1 MVKGHPGLRSGS
13 AKPKPNPYDPFSEP
27 ETAKDKG
34 ETVLEAGSM
43 AEAVAKGLRVNR
55 ENAKKEREADASYMS
70 FDAQGLPDKYMLAIR
85 PTVTL
90 RFQGMSYRRV

>member
-1 MVKGHPGLRSGS
+1 VVTGRPGLQSGS
-13 AKPKPNPYDPFSEP
+13 AKAKANPFDPFAEP
-27 ETAKDKG
+27 ETHKDEG

-43 AEAVAKGLRVNR
+43 AEAVAEGLRVNR
-55 ENAKKEREADASYMS
+55 ENAKREREADASYMS